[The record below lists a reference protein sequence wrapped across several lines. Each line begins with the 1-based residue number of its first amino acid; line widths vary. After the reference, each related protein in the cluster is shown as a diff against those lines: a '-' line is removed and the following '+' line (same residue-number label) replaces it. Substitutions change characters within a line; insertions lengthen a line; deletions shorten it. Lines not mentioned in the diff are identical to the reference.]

1 MEFSPLVLGV
11 WKERKNGIFRDRE
24 VSTNVLIEKVKSNLR
39 EKKIISKGGI
49 PDDGSNSKDR
59 EKDGR
64 MKR

>member
-1 MEFSPLVLGV
+1 MKISPLVMDV

-64 MKR
+64 MKT